1 MSETQTETSAARPH
15 MGTAQASS
23 GPGKHRGPAASE
35 DAAAPAHG
43 RHRRPSPE
51 REA

>member
-1 MSETQTETSAARPH
+1 MSETQTETIAARPRT
-15 MGTAQASS
+15 GTVQMSS

-35 DAAAPAHG
+35 DATAPARG

-51 REA
+51 RDA